1 MSNNESTNDK
11 VKVVEKKPSWIVR
24 KMNRLGGALGGFWV
38 QGKSGFYFG
47 AKVGGVLGA
56 VLGLWE
62 CYRMKSIIPLP
73 LAMLTSAFTFGS
85 IFSVSS
91 MIRSENKKD
100 IEFNVLYVDEQGMI
114 KESIILV
121 EKDKLFNNKI

>member
-1 MSNNESTNDK
+1 MSNNEQNNEK

-24 KMNRLGGALGGFWV
+24 KMNKIGGALGTFWV
-38 QGKSGFYFG
+38 MGKSGFYFG
-47 AKVGGVLGA
+47 AKVGGVLGGI
-56 VLGLWE
+56 LGLWE
-62 CYRMKSIIPLP
+62 SYRMKSIIPLP

-91 MIRSENKKD
+91 MIRSENDKEV
-100 IEFNVLYVDEQGMI
+100 EFNILYMNEEGEI

-121 EKDKLFNNKI
+121 DKDRIFNNKI